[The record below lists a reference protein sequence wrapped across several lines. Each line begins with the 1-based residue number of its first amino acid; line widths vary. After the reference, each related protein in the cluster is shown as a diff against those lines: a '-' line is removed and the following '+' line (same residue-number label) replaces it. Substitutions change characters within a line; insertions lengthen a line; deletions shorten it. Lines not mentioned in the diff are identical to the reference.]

1 MWRSR
6 SRASLVSNC
15 DLHFRAALFDTCD
28 ATLEYLPRSKGALL
42 STSGSQKMRQ
52 MSCAGAGPSSPI
64 ADKGRGAMRVLIAV
78 DDSGTAESVLR
89 AVETG
94 IRHESAEVLVL
105 HVLQPVEPAPP
116 PEMAQDYAPELES
129 QKQAAHA
136 LVEGIAGE
144 LSRAGFKAQAEV
156 LIGDVTG
163 TILGRAAEWNADLI
177 TVGSHK
183 NRSIHDLLLGSV
195 AESVARRAACSALI
209 VRTPA

>member
-1 MWRSR
+1 
-6 SRASLVSNC
+6 
-15 DLHFRAALFDTCD
+15 
-28 ATLEYLPRSKGALL
+28 
-42 STSGSQKMRQ
+42 
-52 MSCAGAGPSSPI
+52 
-64 ADKGRGAMRVLIAV
+64 MRVLIAV

-105 HVLQPVEPAPP
+105 HVLQPVEPA
-116 PEMAQDYAPELES
+116 MAQDYAPELES

-136 LVEGIAGE
+136 LVERIAGE